1 MKRPIGLFFCIIDI
15 LGTYISVGT
24 ISEYNFILED
34 IVKEMLRLKDKLAIL
49 VLTYSTK
56 VLFEHNS

>member
-1 MKRPIGLFFCIIDI
+1 MEWPICLFFCILDI

-34 IVKEMLRLKDKLAIL
+34 IVKEMLRLKDQLAIL

>member
-1 MKRPIGLFFCIIDI
+1 MEWPICLFFYILDI

-34 IVKEMLRLKDKLAIL
+34 IVKEMLRLKDQLAIL